1 MKNILVIDDS
11 TLMRRVLSDI
21 INESKDYQVKYI
33 AQNGI
38 EGLKILEQNKDVD
51 IIFLDIH
58 MPKMNGIEFL
68 EIVNKKRIKVDI
80 FVFSSV
86 ANEDGEETM
95 KALEL
100 GALEFVK
107 KPTNILSNRAKF
119 KDQIFRIIN
128 MLEVKNDSAMGNKLT
143 TRITHTYNK
152 DQKGKGKIVAIACS
166 TGGPKALQEVIPKL
180 PVNLNA
186 PVLVVQHMPVG
197 FTNSLAERLNS
208 LSNIEVKESSDGEEI
223 EKGKVYIAQ
232 GGKHLLVSTRDE
244 KMYIKHSDEKS
255 VSGLK
260 PYANHMYD
268 SLLNS
273 NYEEIICVVLTGMG
287 NDGTDGIKKLNSHRN
302 IFVMAQDAESSVV
315 YGMPKMVTE
324 SGLVD
329 EILTLSDISKAII
342 KRVGVN

>member
-21 INESKDYQVKYI
+21 INESKEYQVKYV

-38 EGLKILEQNKDVD
+38 EGLKILELHKD
-51 IIFLDIH
+51 IYINFLDIH
-58 MPKMNGIEFL
+58 MPRMNGIEFL
-68 EIVNKKRIKVDI
+68 EIINKKHIKVDI
-80 FVFSSV
+80 FVFSSI

-107 KPTNILSNRAKF
+107 KPTNILSNREKF
-119 KDQIFRIIN
+119 KDQIFRIMN
-128 MLEVKNDSAMGNKLT
+128 MLEVKNDSDVGNKFV
-143 TRITHTYNK
+143 TRVTNTYSNEH
-152 DQKGKGKIVAIACS
+152 KGKGKLVAIACS
-166 TGGPKALQEVIPKL
+166 TGGPKALQDVIPKL
-180 PVNLNA
+180 PANLNA
-186 PVLVVQHMPVG
+186 PVLIVQHMPVG
-197 FTNSLAERLNS
+197 FTKSLADRLNE
-208 LSNIEVKESSDGEEI
+208 LSDIEVKESSDN
-223 EKGKVYIAQ
+223 EKIKNGTVYIAQ
-232 GGKHLLVSTRDE
+232 GGKHLLVNAQWDAA
-244 KMYIKHSDEKS
+244 YIEHSNEVP

-260 PYANHMYD
+260 PYANYMYN

-287 NDGTDGIKKLNSHRN
+287 NDGTDGIKKLNSHKN
-302 IFVMAQDAESSVV
+302 IYVMAQDAESSVV
-315 YGMPKMVTE
+315 YGMPRAVTE